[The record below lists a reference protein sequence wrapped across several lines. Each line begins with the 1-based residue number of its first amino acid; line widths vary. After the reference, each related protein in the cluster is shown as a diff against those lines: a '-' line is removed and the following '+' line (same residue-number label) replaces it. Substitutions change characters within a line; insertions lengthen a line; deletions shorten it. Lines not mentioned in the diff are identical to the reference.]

1 MISMNSVS
9 AKTVTAQV
17 DASYIYHL
25 LLLFQLQELSV
36 SIIVTHTHPFNSPVS
51 GTTWVSQYQKGKT
64 NLDITEARDSEW
76 QWHLLGHMQICT
88 SLQTD
93 NHASTP
99 PLSFLQTGCP
109 SCRPANS
116 VKAPKA
122 QFQ

>member
-1 MISMNSVS
+1 MNSVS

-76 QWHLLGHMQICT
+76 
-88 SLQTD
+88 
-93 NHASTP
+93 
-99 PLSFLQTGCP
+99 
-109 SCRPANS
+109 R
-116 VKAPKA
+116 
-122 QFQ
+122 